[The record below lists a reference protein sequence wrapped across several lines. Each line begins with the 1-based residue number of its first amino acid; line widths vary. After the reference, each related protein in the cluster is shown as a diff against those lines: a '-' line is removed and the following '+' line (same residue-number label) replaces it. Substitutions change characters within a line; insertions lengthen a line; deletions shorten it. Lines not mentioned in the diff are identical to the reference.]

1 MADLTVGRPKFYWNL
16 IERLACETR
25 GKWKVSKLA
34 KYVVGLRKSN
44 FQASI
49 DMKGHS

>member
-16 IERLACETR
+16 IEWLARE
-25 GKWKVSKLA
+25 KWKVFKLA